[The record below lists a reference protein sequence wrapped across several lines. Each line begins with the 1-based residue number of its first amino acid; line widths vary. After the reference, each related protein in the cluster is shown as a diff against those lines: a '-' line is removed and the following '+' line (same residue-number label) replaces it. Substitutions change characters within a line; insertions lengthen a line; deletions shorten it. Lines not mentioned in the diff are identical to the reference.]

1 MAPIGATYDVVIVGG
16 GHAGIEAASA
26 CARMGC
32 RCVLVTMEAAAIGR
46 LSCNPAIGGTA
57 KGHLVREVDALGGEI
72 GKLADA
78 SAIQF
83 KMLNRSKGP
92 AVWSPRS
99 QNDREQYSAL
109 AERLLKSMPGLAIME
124 GIVRD
129 LRIENRKVR
138 GALLEDG
145 RELSCE
151 AVILCTGTFL
161 DAAMYT
167 GLERTAGG
175 RYGEASAAGLTS
187 TFRAH
192 GFATGRLK
200 TGTPPRISAGS
211 VDFDETLPAPGDEEP
226 QPFSFQSPAP
236 DIEQLPCWVT
246 HTNSETHAAMREGFD
261 RSPMFTGRITGG
273 GPRYCP
279 SIEDKIVRFAHKSSH
294 HLFLEPEGRDA
305 DVLYVNGFAT
315 SLPADVQLKALR
327 TVPGLRRVEIA
338 RPGYAVEYD
347 YVPPHQLKLT
357 LESKRIGGL
366 YLAGQINGT
375 SGYEEAAAQGI
386 VAGINAALKLR
397 GEPPFILRRSEAYIG
412 VLIDDL
418 AHKGV
423 DEPYRMFT
431 SRAEYRLLLRQ
442 DNADRR
448 LLPYGHR
455 FGLVPDDLFTRLLER
470 ESVISSLL
478 KRIDRETLSPA
489 AANPLLRA
497 AGETQLTQNEFI
509 GKILRRDGVSAANLF
524 KLECFENDDEY
535 RRAADDPLI
544 ARQVEI
550 EAKYA
555 GYISRQRD
563 DVRKFEEAENMLI
576 PEGLDYGRIHS
587 VSTEGRMNLERFRP
601 SSIGEAAR
609 IPGVTSSDV
618 SILMVYLKR

>member
-1 MAPIGATYDVVIVGG
+1 
-16 GHAGIEAASA
+16 
-26 CARMGC
+26 
-32 RCVLVTMEAAAIGR
+32 
-46 LSCNPAIGGTA
+46 
-57 KGHLVREVDALGGEI
+57 
-72 GKLADA
+72 
-78 SAIQF
+78 
-83 KMLNRSKGP
+83 
-92 AVWSPRS
+92 
-99 QNDREQYSAL
+99 
-109 AERLLKSMPGLAIME
+109 
-124 GIVRD
+124 
-129 LRIENRKVR
+129 
-138 GALLEDG
+138 
-145 RELSCE
+145 
-151 AVILCTGTFL
+151 
-161 DAAMYT
+161 
-167 GLERTAGG
+167 
-175 RYGEASAAGLTS
+175 
-187 TFRAH
+187 
-192 GFATGRLK
+192 
-200 TGTPPRISAGS
+200 
-211 VDFDETLPAPGDEEP
+211 
-226 QPFSFQSPAP
+226 
-236 DIEQLPCWVT
+236 
-246 HTNSETHAAMREGFD
+246 MREGFD
-261 RSPMFTGRITGG
+261 ESPMFTGRITGV

-294 HLFLEPEGRDA
+294 HLFLEPEGRDT

-327 TVPGLRRVEIA
+327 TVPGLRHVEMA

-357 LESKRIGGL
+357 LESKRIDGL

-397 GEPPFILRRSEAYIG
+397 GAPPFILRRSEAYTG

-448 LLPYGHR
+448 LTPYGHR
-455 FGLVPDDLFTRLLER
+455 FGLIPDELFKRLLER

-478 KRIDRETLSPA
+478 KRIDRETLSPTA
-489 AANPLLRA
+489 VNPLLRA
-497 AGETQLTQNEFI
+497 AGETQLAQNEFI
-509 GKILRRDGVSAANLF
+509 GKILRRDGVSAVDLF
-524 KLECFENDDEY
+524 KLEGLQGDEDY

-555 GYISRQRD
+555 GYINRQRE

-576 PEGLDYGRIHS
+576 PEGLDYARIHS
-587 VSTEGRMNLERFRP
+587 VSTEGRMKLERLRP